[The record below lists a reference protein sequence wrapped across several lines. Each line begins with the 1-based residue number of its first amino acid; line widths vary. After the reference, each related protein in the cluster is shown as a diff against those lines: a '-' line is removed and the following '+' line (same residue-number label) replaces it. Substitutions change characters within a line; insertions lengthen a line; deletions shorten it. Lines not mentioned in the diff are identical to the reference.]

1 VACSDGGVLGNG
13 GGTACGSGTHRENE
27 VEEEKSDMPITPL
40 FGYKLDRRLRL
51 VTVPAMTNER
61 RWTSDSFFRFQTQ
74 RCKTDAHARVLPH
87 QEENPL
93 KDVKQTHTHVS
104 FLIKKKTQ
112 STAEHLLT
120 KKKKAVCQ
128 VLSFLRHNKF
138 ITELKR

>member
-1 VACSDGGVLGNG
+1 MAALRRVARPAATAGVLSNG
-13 GGTACGSGTHRENE
+13 GGTARGSGTHRENE

-61 RWTSDSFFRFQTQ
+61 RWTSDSFFSFQTQ

-120 KKKKAVCQ
+120 KKKKQFAR
-128 VLSFLRHNKF
+128 F
-138 ITELKR
+138 